1 MLWLQ
6 FSNGSRSS
14 WGSRAIGKVTEISNE
29 TIDAPPPLPGSSP
42 AVSCKENANEFLEEM
57 FLVGDMVPI
66 NFAKICILSNYQ
78 IEEIKEP
85 PEKYSKSLSQT
96 RINIE
101 LSQFQVQSINE
112 DSIGMNF
119 FFKVDWVDQ
128 RLQVLQF
135 KRIKDYPFTLDESQQ
150 KNIWIP
156 RLELKT
162 EMISNE
168 TSFKCYLKAKVRR

>member
-1 MLWLQ
+1 M
-6 FSNGSRSS
+6 
-14 WGSRAIGKVTEISNE
+14 K
-29 TIDAPPPLPGSSP
+29 
-42 AVSCKENANEFLEEM
+42 K
-57 FLVGDMVPI
+57 
-66 NFAKICILSNYQ
+66 
-78 IEEIKEP
+78 
-85 PEKYSKSLSQT
+85 SKKHLKNIQSLSQT

-112 DSIGMNF
+112 DSIGMSF
-119 FFKVDWVDQ
+119 FFKVNWVDQ

-135 KRIKDYPFTLDESQQ
+135 KRSKDYPFTLDESQQ

-168 TSFKCYLKAKVRR
+168 KKVDHVTAGIRGNFTPNSPIDVGPEGWVTSGAWVKQEISLTIEVACDLNFKRFPFDQHVCSIEVRVCSNI